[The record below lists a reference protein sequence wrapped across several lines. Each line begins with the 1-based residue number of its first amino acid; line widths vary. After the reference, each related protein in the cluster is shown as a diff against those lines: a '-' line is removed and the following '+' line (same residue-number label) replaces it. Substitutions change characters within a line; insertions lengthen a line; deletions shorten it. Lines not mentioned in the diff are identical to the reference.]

1 MTAITPEGLREK
13 ARKLEVQWIA
23 SGEALYVPAHEHIES
38 LNAHAAVLEE
48 LARLK
53 APVEVAGMADNLR
66 QGATVLDEPFHHGAI
81 GDEMCAAAAALE
93 SLAAKLAICEK
104 DRQRLIDSNEHWHIR
119 VQQLLSD
126 KQNAQDAQESA
137 EQQLAERDAALSIAG
152 QSLAE
157 CGTKITALQC
167 SLAERDAAYAA
178 LKGHAE
184 VMWKSHFIS
193 PPHDYLGA
201 FDAYRAAYPKE

>member
-1 MTAITPEGLREK
+1 MTANITPEGLREK

-66 QGATVLDEPFHHGAI
+66 QGATVLDEPFHHDAI

-93 SLAAKLAICEK
+93 ALAARLAVVRE
-104 DRQRLIDSNEHWHIR
+104 
-119 VQQLLSD
+119 
-126 KQNAQDAQESA
+126 QDAMSSKAAYENAITALKTADERDEQRARAERA
-137 EQQLAERDAALSIAG
+137 EQQ
-152 QSLAE
+152 
-157 CGTKITALQC
+157 
-167 SLAERDAAYAA
+167 LAERDAAYAA
-178 LKGHAE
+178 LKGHE
-184 VMWKSHFIS
+184 
-193 PPHDYLGA
+193 
-201 FDAYRAAYPKE
+201 YRAGMRAAAALCHGAVVRGDIIPMEETAQQIMDAILAEADK